1 MTTTENKKLS
11 PETMPCHVLPRNLK
25 PSAGFTALVA
35 AVSIGLVATLTSPPA
50 SAKDLVVRYDQA
62 QLIRLPR
69 PAADVIVGNP
79 SIADVAIQGSNLLVV
94 TGKTFGVT
102 NVIALDVDRNVIHDQ
117 RIFVERDPQKVV
129 TLLKGSTRE
138 SYTCTPTCA
147 PTLTIGDD
155 KAFFEN
161 INKHSQKKHKFS
173 TGDASAGPQS
183 GGEE

>member
-1 MTTTENKKLS
+1 MACHMLYRNVSLS
-11 PETMPCHVLPRNLK
+11 TCVK
-25 PSAGFTALVA
+25 AVA
-35 AVSIGLVATLTSPPA
+35 ATASIGSLLILTSLPA
-50 SAKDLVVRYDQA
+50 TAKDLVVRYDQA

-155 KAFFEN
+155 KVFFET
-161 INKHSQKKHKFS
+161 INKHSQRKHKFS
-173 TGDASAGPQS
+173 TGDASAGLQS

>member
-1 MTTTENKKLS
+1 MACY
-11 PETMPCHVLPRNLK
+11 MLPRNFALIAYVK
-25 PSAGFTALVA
+25 MVAVTA
-35 AVSIGLVATLTSPPA
+35 SIGTLLILTSLPT

-102 NVIALDVDRNVIHDQ
+102 NVIALDADRNVIHDQ
-117 RIFVERDPQKVV
+117 RIFVERDNQKVV

-147 PTLTIGDD
+147 PTLTIGDSVP
-155 KAFFEN
+155 FFES

-173 TGDASAGPQS
+173 TGDTSVNPQS

>member
-1 MTTTENKKLS
+1 MACY
-11 PETMPCHVLPRNLK
+11 MLPRNFAL
-25 PSAGFTALVA
+25 TACVKMVA
-35 AVSIGLVATLTSPPA
+35 VTASIGTLLMLTSLPT

-102 NVIALDVDRNVIHDQ
+102 NVIALDADRNVIHDQ
-117 RIFVERDPQKVV
+117 RIFVERDNQKVV

-138 SYTCTPTCA
+138 SYTCTPACA
-147 PTLTIGDD
+147 PTLTIGDSVP
-155 KAFFEN
+155 FFES

-173 TGDASAGPQS
+173 TGDTSANPQS